1 MGSVPLQKLMQPVLD
16 GLASKMEEDTVDGR
30 TRSIVAIDCEEA
42 IKVRIH
48 MSSAISG
55 GTRLQLTGLIGP
67 SRESHDGFAGVPT
80 KQCLRLQLDC
90 TQVIKEAFLS
100 GAEREITIGDEAELM
115 VFKQGRPPELHR
127 LELPRH

>member
-55 GTRLQLTGLIGP
+55 GTRLKL
-67 SRESHDGFAGVPT
+67 
-80 KQCLRLQLDC
+80 K
-90 TQVIKEAFLS
+90 
-100 GAEREITIGDEAELM
+100 
-115 VFKQGRPPELHR
+115 
-127 LELPRH
+127 